1 MSAHMDN
8 QWSRMRAIVR
18 SEIGESAFDR
28 WIKILT
34 LESWNGKTV
43 TILAPTAAISSWVRQ
58 NYRQRLQQLWRDLN
72 PDVAEIVV
80 ASPSELDT
88 EAEDEE
94 EEVGNPSLARTPPFS
109 DRPNQ
114 IWRFDSFILDESNR
128 VACSVAQALPETLSL
143 DHSPLYIHGGVGL
156 GKTHILHALANHLEQ
171 AHRPMRYLL
180 LTAEKFA
187 QGFVQALK
195 QQSIEVFKTRCR
207 SVDFLLL
214 DDVHFLSGRD
224 KMQEELMHTL
234 DALQQANKRIVLT
247 ADCAPGDLETIQP
260 RVRSLLSGGVVCRIE
275 PPSTLLRRAVVDAKV
290 KAQAARIPDEI
301 LEFVVANITESVRV
315 LEGAINRVI
324 IHSKWR
330 EGTMTLDL
338 ARDLLKDLFQRTH
351 RRVTIDE
358 IQQKVAEHYS
368 LKSSELNS
376 VRRSQDIARPRQIA
390 MYLAKQLTNRSM
402 PEIGRKFG
410 GRDHTTVMHAVKRVQ
425 GLRKSDEEVGRDVQ
439 TLQRMLEN

>member
-1 MSAHMDN
+1 MDN

-72 PDVAEIVV
+72 PDVVEIVI
-80 ASPSELDT
+80 ASPSELD
-88 EAEDEE
+88 ADAEE
-94 EEVGNPSLARTPPFS
+94 EEEKSTLSLTPPFS
-109 DRPNQ
+109 DKPNQ
-114 IWRFDSFILDESNR
+114 VWRFDNFIKDDSNR
-128 VACSVAQALPETLSL
+128 VACSVAQALPDTLSL
-143 DHSPLYIHGGVGL
+143 DHSPLYIYGGVGL
-156 GKTHILHALANHLEQ
+156 GKTHILHALANHIEQ
-171 AHRPMRYLL
+171 VHRSTRYLL

-187 QGFVQALK
+187 QSFVQALK
-195 QQSIEVFKTRCR
+195 QHSIETFKARCR

-214 DDVHFLSGRD
+214 DDVHFFSGRD
-224 KMQEELMHTL
+224 KTQEELMHTL
-234 DALQQANKRIVLT
+234 DALQQANKRIALT
-247 ADCAPGDLETIQP
+247 ADCAPGDLESVQP
-260 RVRSLLSGGVVCRIE
+260 RVRSLLSGGLVCRVE
-275 PPSTLLRRAVVDAKV
+275 QPSRALRRAIVEEKV
-290 KAQAARIPDEI
+290 KGQKGQAAHIPDEI
-301 LEFVVANITESVRV
+301 LDFVVENITESVRV
-315 LEGAINRVI
+315 LEGAINRII
-324 IHSKWR
+324 IHATLR
-330 EGTMTLDL
+330 EGIMTLDL
-338 ARDLLKDLFQRTH
+338 ARDLLKDLFHRTH
-351 RRVTIDE
+351 RRITIDE

-376 VRRSQDIARPRQIA
+376 ERRSQDIARPRQIA
-390 MYLAKQLTNRSM
+390 MYLAKRLTNRSM

-425 GLRKSDEEVGRDVQ
+425 GLRESDEGVGRDVQ

>member
-1 MSAHMDN
+1 MSVHMDN

-34 LESWNGKTV
+34 LESWNGKTI

-72 PDVAEIVV
+72 PDVSEIVI
-80 ASPSELDT
+80 ASPSELDAD
-88 EAEDEE
+88 AEDEE
-94 EEVGNPSLARTPPFS
+94 ESSALATPPPFS
-109 DRPNQ
+109 DRPNRV
-114 IWRFDSFILDESNR
+114 WRFDNFILDDSNR
-128 VACSVAQALPETLSL
+128 VACSVAQALPDTLSL
-143 DHSPLYIHGGVGL
+143 DHSPLYIYGGVGL
-156 GKTHILHALANHLEQ
+156 GKTHILHALANHIEQ
-171 AHRPMRYLL
+171 CHRSMRYLL

-195 QQSIEVFKTRCR
+195 QHSIEVFKARCR

-214 DDVHFLSGRD
+214 DDAHFLSGRD
-224 KMQEELMHTL
+224 KTQEELMHTL
-234 DALQQANKRIVLT
+234 DALQQANKRIALT
-247 ADCAPGDLETIQP
+247 ADCAPSDLESVQP
-260 RVRSLLSGGVVCRIE
+260 RIRSLFSGGLVCRVE
-275 PPSTLLRRAVVDAKV
+275 PPSLALRRAVIEAKV
-290 KAQAARIPDEI
+290 KGQAARIPDEI
-301 LEFVVANITESVRV
+301 LDFVAENITESVRV
-315 LEGAINRVI
+315 LEGAINRII
-324 IHSKWR
+324 IHATLR
-330 EGTMTLDL
+330 EGMMTLDL

-351 RRVTIDE
+351 RRITIDE

-376 VRRSQDIARPRQIA
+376 ERRSQDIARPRQIA
-390 MYLAKQLTNRSM
+390 MYLAKRLTNRSM

-425 GLRKSDEEVGRDVQ
+425 GLRESDEGVGRDVQ
-439 TLQRMLEN
+439 TLQRMLES

>member
-1 MSAHMDN
+1 MSVLLDN

-34 LESWNGKTV
+34 LEGWNDGTV

-72 PDVAEIVV
+72 PEVAAIII
-80 ASPSELDT
+80 ASPSELDA

-94 EEVGNPSLARTPPFS
+94 ESSPLASHPPFS

-114 IWRFDSFILDESNR
+114 VWRFDNFIADDSNR
-128 VACSVAQALPETLSL
+128 VAVKVAQALPDTLSL

-156 GKTHILHALANHLEQ
+156 GKTHILHALANHIEQ
-171 AHRPMRYLL
+171 VHRSVRYLL

-214 DDVHFLSGRD
+214 DDVHFLSGRT
-224 KMQEELMHTL
+224 KTQEELMHTL

-247 ADCAPGDLETIQP
+247 ADCAPGDLETVQP
-260 RVRSLLSGGVVCRIE
+260 RVRSLLAGGLVCRIE
-275 PPSTLLRRAVVDAKV
+275 PPSLALRRAVVAGKV
-290 KAQAARIPDEI
+290 KGQAAHIPDEI
-301 LEFVVANITESVRV
+301 LEFVVANITESVRD
-315 LEGAINRVI
+315 LEGAINRII

-330 EGTMTLDL
+330 EGTMSLDL
-338 ARDLLKDLFQRTH
+338 ARDLLKDLFLRTH
-351 RRVTIDE
+351 KRITIDE

-368 LKSSELNS
+368 LKSCELNS
-376 VRRSQDIARPRQIA
+376 ERRSQDIARPRQIA

-425 GLRKSDEEVGRDVQ
+425 GLRQSDEGVGRDVQ
-439 TLQRMLEN
+439 ALQRMLEN

>member
-1 MSAHMDN
+1 MSVLLDN

-34 LESWNGKTV
+34 LEGWNDGTV

-72 PDVAEIVV
+72 PEVAAIII
-80 ASPSELDT
+80 ASPSELDA

-94 EEVGNPSLARTPPFS
+94 ESSPLASHPPFS

-114 IWRFDSFILDESNR
+114 VWRFDNFIADDSNR
-128 VACSVAQALPETLSL
+128 VAVKVAQALPDTLSL

-156 GKTHILHALANHLEQ
+156 GKTHILHALANHIEQ
-171 AHRPMRYLL
+171 VHRSVRYLL

-214 DDVHFLSGRD
+214 DDVHFLSGRT
-224 KMQEELMHTL
+224 KTQEELMHTL

-247 ADCAPGDLETIQP
+247 ADCAPGDLETVQP
-260 RVRSLLSGGVVCRIE
+260 RVRSLLAGGAGVSNRTAVACLAACR
-275 PPSTLLRRAVVDAKV
+275 RRGKG
-290 KAQAARIPDEI
+290 
-301 LEFVVANITESVRV
+301 
-315 LEGAINRVI
+315 EGAGGA
-324 IHSKWR
+324 HSR
-330 EGTMTLDL
+330 
-338 ARDLLKDLFQRTH
+338 RDPR
-351 RRVTIDE
+351 
-358 IQQKVAEHYS
+358 
-368 LKSSELNS
+368 
-376 VRRSQDIARPRQIA
+376 VRRCEHHRIGARF
-390 MYLAKQLTNRSM
+390 
-402 PEIGRKFG
+402 GRGDQSHHHPF
-410 GRDHTTVMHAVKRVQ
+410 
-425 GLRKSDEEVGRDVQ
+425 EVARGNDVS
-439 TLQRMLEN
+439 